1 MYKILIVED
10 EYHIRNII
18 HEYFAMKNIEVVE
31 ACNGYEA
38 LELMND
44 NIDLILLDIMMPG
57 IDGYEVCK
65 QLRMKSSKPI
75 IFISALQEEQNQL
88 MAYDLGADDY
98 ITKPFKPSLLYAK
111 CLAIIRRDKK
121 VEEDIITFGKIKLD
135 KINHLLIIDEKL
147 QILANKEYELLSYL
161 CQYEGRLLSREQI
174 LNHVWG
180 YDYFGDGRAIDT
192 YIKKLRKKLG
202 KYSSYI
208 QTVIK
213 TGYMFKVVNND
224 EKD

>member
-202 KYSSYI
+202 KHSSYI